1 MSKLMFYTAEDNA
14 VEVDVYQRSLQIN
27 GGDIVFMADAG
38 YGDVLVITSN
48 GNYRILELN
57 HETAM
62 YLRKNFPYTAPS
74 RVLRLKKTIGTG
86 DRLGVAGVGHIAC
99 VKDTDYAPVLA
110 QQSIR
115 ELNLTGRSYEDVLD
129 AATFAVFKSGYKKP
143 WGADGDHLKKPE
155 EIEYAISCGYTMITL
170 DCSEY
175 IKTGIEKLDDAQ
187 LDAVYQADTELEAMY
202 VGKSFEIAPGVTIS
216 FDARTYKESA
226 VIYGAAIDFIEDMYA
241 LYIQSGTRD
250 FEISIDET
258 ATPTTPAQHFFVA
271 NELARRGVKFD
282 TLAPRFCGEFQ
293 KGIDYI
299 GDLAQFEAEFAV
311 HAAIAEKFDYKISVH
326 SGSDKFSVFPI
337 IGKLSGGRFHIKT
350 AGTNWLE
357 AMKLI
362 AKCEPELYREV
373 HKFALERFEDA
384 KKYYVVTTDITKI
397 PDLSALSDDQLP
409 QLFENNDAR
418 QLIHITYGFIL
429 SEKDADGK
437 FVYRD
442 RLYAAWHKYRD
453 EYKKLL
459 TEHIGHHIAQLD
471 SLAK

>member
-1 MSKLMFYTAEDNA
+1 MSKFVFYTADNNSI
-14 VEVDVYQRSLQIN
+14 EVDIYRSSMQTI
-27 GGDIVFMADAG
+27 GDDMVFMADTG
-38 YGDVLVITSN
+38 YADVLVITSN
-48 GNYRILELN
+48 GKYSMLELN
-57 HETAM
+57 HETAL
-62 YLRKNFPYTAPS
+62 YLRKNFPFTAPS
-74 RVLRLKKTIGTG
+74 RVLRLPKTIGTG
-86 DRLGVAGVGHIAC
+86 DRLGAAGEGHIAC
-99 VKDTDYAPVLA
+99 VIDTDYAPVLA

-129 AATFAVFKSGYKKP
+129 AATFAVFKAGYKKP

-175 IKTGIEKLDDAQ
+175 IKSDIEKLSEDELSA
-187 LDAVYQADTELEAMY
+187 LCADNAELEGRY
-202 VGKSFEIAPGVTIS
+202 IGKTFDIAEGISVSFSERS
-216 FDARTYKESA
+216 YKECVA
-226 VIYGAAIDFIEDMYA
+226 IYGAAIDFIEDMYE
-241 LYIQSGTRD
+241 LYIKSGTRD

-271 NELARRGVKFD
+271 NELSLRGIKFD

-299 GDLAQFEAEFAV
+299 GNIDQFAEEFKV
-311 HAAIAEKFDYKISVH
+311 HTAIAEKFDYKISVH
-326 SGSDKFSVFPI
+326 SGSDKFSVFPL
-337 IGKLSGGRFHIKT
+337 IGRLSAGRFHIKT

-373 HKFALERFEDA
+373 HAFALARFEDA
-384 KKYYVVTTDITKI
+384 KQFYVVTTNIGNI
-397 PDLSALSDDQLP
+397 PELSTLSDEELTS
-409 QLFENNDAR
+409 LFDNNDAR

-429 SEKDADGK
+429 SEKDSAGK

-442 RLYAAWHKYRD
+442 RLYAAWRNHRD
-453 EYKKLL
+453 EYKNLL
-459 TEHIGHHIAQLD
+459 TEHIGHHIACLEGN
-471 SLAK
+471 L